1 MSKQVTKKAE
11 EQISNRVLT
20 MFTLGAVVL
29 WALNYIYK
37 LIDVPVTH
45 KTGYLVTTIVLIV
58 SCMGIIAGV
67 LWYAL
72 SRKSGNTRLDKVING
87 LSLAG
92 FFAVLAVCSLLLLYN
107 YVLGMKLIYVFIPAV
122 VIFYLVYNVYQRVFF
137 WLLLTEGI
145 ITAIVYFIS
154 NSYNFI
160 FKLVSAITVV
170 ILSLFCILLSWQIN
184 KGKGDLVIGK
194 KKISIFEKNTI
205 VDIKATCLI
214 YGLSS
219 LIAIVCAFLPMTILF
234 YIPFAFIG
242 FLVCA
247 AIYFTIRLM

>member
-20 MFTLGAVVL
+20 MFTLGAIVL

-45 KTGYLVTTIVLIV
+45 KTGYLVTTIVLIA
-58 SCMGIIAGV
+58 SCLGIIAGV
-67 LWYAL
+67 VWYVL
-72 SRKSGNTRLDKVING
+72 SRKSGNARLDKVING
-87 LSLAG
+87 LSLTG

-122 VIFYLVYNVYQRVFF
+122 VIFYLIYNVYQRVFF

-145 ITAIVYFIS
+145 VTAIVYFIS
-154 NSYNFI
+154 NSYDVA
-160 FKLVSAITVV
+160 FKLISAVAVV
-170 ILSLFCILLSWQIN
+170 IISIVCILLCVKIN
-184 KGKGDLVIGK
+184 KGKGDLVVGK
-194 KKISIFEKNTI
+194 KRISVFEKNTV
-205 VDIKATCLI
+205 VDVKAASLI
-214 YGLSS
+214 YGLTS

-234 YIPFAFIG
+234 YVPFVFIG

>member
-20 MFTLGAVVL
+20 MFILGAVVL

-45 KTGYLVTTIVLIV
+45 DTGYLAATIVLIV
-58 SCMGIIAGV
+58 SCFGIVAGV
-67 LWYAL
+67 VWYAL
-72 SRKSGNTRLDKVING
+72 SRKSGKARLDKVING
-87 LSLAG
+87 LSLSG

-154 NSYNFI
+154 NSYDLT
-160 FKLVSAITVV
+160 FKLVSAVAV
-170 ILSLFCILLSWQIN
+170 IIVSLFCVLLCTKIN
-184 KGKGDLVIGK
+184 KGKGDLVI
-194 KKISIFEKNTI
+194 F
-205 VDIKATCLI
+205 
-214 YGLSS
+214 
-219 LIAIVCAFLPMTILF
+219 
-234 YIPFAFIG
+234 
-242 FLVCA
+242 
-247 AIYFTIRLM
+247 RHRR